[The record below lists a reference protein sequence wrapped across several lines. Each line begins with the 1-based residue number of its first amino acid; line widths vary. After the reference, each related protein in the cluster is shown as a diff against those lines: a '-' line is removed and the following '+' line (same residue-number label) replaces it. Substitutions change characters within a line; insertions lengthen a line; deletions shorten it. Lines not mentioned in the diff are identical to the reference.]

1 MILFFFICSVE
12 LIWKE
17 FWSNTTMSLEA
28 KDSSMIGH
36 NKENQEVSST
46 SEEQKSSK
54 KQSFEISSDQLKTL
68 FNSPIVHNFIL
79 EADYALYQ
87 YLVDILLPKV
97 LKPIPNTLTQWIR
110 SFSKNLEN
118 WMTLALQNVPEELKA
133 IKVYLVI

>member
-1 MILFFFICSVE
+1 MP
-12 LIWKE
+12 
-17 FWSNTTMSLEA
+17 
-28 KDSSMIGH
+28 
-36 NKENQEVSST
+36 
-46 SEEQKSSK
+46 SK
-54 KQSFEISSDQLKTL
+54 VI
-68 FNSPIVHNFIL
+68 NFLPAIKKIL

-110 SFSKNLEN
+110 TFSKNLEN